1 MAVVFGSGTRLYVT
15 DNNHVL
21 EPKVTVYP
29 ASNPDS
35 NGKTTLLCL
44 ARNMFP
50 DLVKISWKMEDAN
63 GRTVEVPKA
72 EREVLEQREEGQT
85 TSMIIIDKEKTYR
98 NKYICSV
105 EHEGGPKDVEI
116 PKDKPTEAPPTTMA
130 APTCLFRND
139 TQEPLTLHL
148 TDDSF
153 QSTFSLNLASVVYTV
168 MIMKSMVY
176 CCGIS
181 VLLHHRSVRRGPSTC
196 RHIH

>member
-1 MAVVFGSGTRLYVT
+1 
-15 DNNHVL
+15 
-21 EPKVTVYP
+21 
-29 ASNPDS
+29 
-35 NGKTTLLCL
+35 
-44 ARNMFP
+44 MFP

-72 EREVLEQREEGQT
+72 ETEVLEQRKEGQT
-85 TSMIIIDKEKTYR
+85 T
-98 NKYICSV
+98 N
-105 EHEGGPKDVEI
+105 
-116 PKDKPTEAPPTTMA
+116 KPTEAPPTTMA

-153 QSTFSLNLASVVYTV
+153 QSTFSLNLAFLVYTA
-168 MIMKSMVY
+168 MIVKSMVY

-181 VLLHHRSVRRGPSTC
+181 VLLHHRSLGRGPSTC